1 MSDAV
6 AGVAIGVVTR
16 PDDVKDSIDYR
27 LLTDLM
33 VSLLSNCT
41 AFYMHVMLK

>member
-16 PDDVKDSIDYR
+16 PDDVTDSIDYR

-41 AFYMHVMLK
+41 AF

>member
-6 AGVAIGVVTR
+6 AGVAIGVMTR
-16 PDDVKDSIDYR
+16 HDEDSDSLDYR

-33 VSLLSNCT
+33 VFILLF
-41 AFYMHVMLK
+41 AFFCYFP

>member
-33 VSLLSNCT
+33 VLSLLSNCT
-41 AFYMHVMLK
+41 AF